1 MKTVVHA
8 SDISSPAMEFED
20 FKCHG
25 LRVVQEFHD
34 QYEAEMAIPYIR
46 DNNPPP
52 PFFKWS
58 NYKNFLLG

>member
-34 QYEAEMAIPYIR
+34 
-46 DNNPPP
+46 
-52 PFFKWS
+52 
-58 NYKNFLLG
+58 